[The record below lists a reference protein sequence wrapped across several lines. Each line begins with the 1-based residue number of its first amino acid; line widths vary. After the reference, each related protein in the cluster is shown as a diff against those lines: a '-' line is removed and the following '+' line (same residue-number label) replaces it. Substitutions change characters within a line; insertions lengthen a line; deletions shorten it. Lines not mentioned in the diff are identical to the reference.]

1 MATEKVLTEVF
12 YHLKEQNLKHFGQ
25 KQTAP
30 FTSIPLISIELGFNG
45 QGHAAD
51 SLVVG
56 RCASTNSM
64 EDNVRLVLE
73 HSKQSERIAAMDHK
87 SVLIEVIS
95 EERVDSNVTLRK
107 ALIA

>member
-12 YHLKEQNLKHFGQ
+12 YHLKEQNLKQFGQ

-30 FTSIPLISIELGFNG
+30 FTIPLLSIELGFNG
-45 QGHAAD
+45 QGHTAD